1 MKDRFTT
8 KIDTSITSAVEYLT
22 QDEVVAIPTETVYG
36 LAANALSEKAV
47 LKIFEAKNRPHFNP
61 LIVHIKDWKEAE
73 KYSSFIHPYIQ
84 QLALAFCPGPLTF
97 LVPKKDCIPDLVT
110 AGSPYVAL
118 RVPNHNLSLS
128 LLQAVSFPLAAPSAN
143 PFGYVS
149 PVSAAH
155 VRQGLDGKIPY
166 ILDGGDCTIGLES
179 TIIGVEEDALVVY
192 RVGGISIEAIET
204 CIGTKVVLK
213 THQDQAP
220 HTAGQLKSHYATH
233 TPLIMG
239 NPLDLYTDYANK
251 KIGIIAFHNTYAEL
265 AVAKI
270 WTLSPSKDLSEAAT
284 HLFRTLREADTY
296 DLDIIIAEHF
306 PDQDLGRAINDRLH
320 RAQALFK

>member
-1 MKDRFTT
+1 
-8 KIDTSITSAVEYLT
+8 
-22 QDEVVAIPTETVYG
+22 
-36 LAANALSEKAV
+36 
-47 LKIFEAKNRPHFNP
+47 
-61 LIVHIKDWKEAE
+61 VHIKDWKEAE

-118 RVPNHNLSLS
+118 RVPNHPLCLS
-128 LLQAVSFPLAAPSAN
+128 LLQQLPFPLAAPSAN

-179 TIIGVEEDALVVY
+179 TIIGVEEDSLMVY

-233 TPLIMG
+233 TPLIIG
-239 NPLDLYTDYANK
+239 DPALLYKEHAAK
-251 KIGIIAFHNTYAEL
+251 KIGIIAFTNTYEAL
-265 AVAKI
+265 QGAQV
-270 WTLSPSKDLSEAAT
+270 WTLSSQHNLSAAAAN
-284 HLFRTLREADTY
+284 LFRALREADAY
-296 DLDIIIAEHF
+296 GLDLIIAERF

>member
-8 KIDTSITSAVEYLT
+8 KIDTSIASAVDYLT

-149 PVSAAH
+149 PVSAATLRVQCIQRARLVANEQPAICH
-155 VRQGLDGKIPY
+155 GWLCAWLVFARQAIDPFEPQLAHIGGGHTGIECSVSPSRQ
-166 ILDGGDCTIGLES
+166 DGGILCGDRRKDPDAR
-179 TIIGVEEDALVVY
+179 EEWAKYLRFHGGSIPRRALVS
-192 RVGGISIEAIET
+192 RHEDHSSS
-204 CIGTKVVLK
+204 
-213 THQDQAP
+213 DR
-220 HTAGQLKSHYATH
+220 AT
-233 TPLIMG
+233 
-239 NPLDLYTDYANK
+239 LD
-251 KIGIIAFHNTYAEL
+251 
-265 AVAKI
+265 
-270 WTLSPSKDLSEAAT
+270 
-284 HLFRTLREADTY
+284 
-296 DLDIIIAEHF
+296 
-306 PDQDLGRAINDRLH
+306 
-320 RAQALFK
+320 

>member
-8 KIDTSITSAVEYLT
+8 KIDTSIASAVDYLT

-110 AGSPYVAL
+110 AGSPYIAL

-166 ILDGGDCTIGLES
+166 ILDHPKSDIINQIILKEFSLLMENLSPDLQSLEDIPTKIDS
-179 TIIGVEEDALVVY
+179 FLSQHRSFSEEVDFPQRWNFNMFFDVLSY
-192 RVGGISIEAIET
+192 FFGRQIISIFSKRIFNFFSQYFDTNQNVEDKH
-204 CIGTKVVLK
+204 CNRNSV
-213 THQDQAP
+213 
-220 HTAGQLKSHYATH
+220 
-233 TPLIMG
+233 
-239 NPLDLYTDYANK
+239 
-251 KIGIIAFHNTYAEL
+251 IA
-265 AVAKI
+265 
-270 WTLSPSKDLSEAAT
+270 
-284 HLFRTLREADTY
+284 
-296 DLDIIIAEHF
+296 
-306 PDQDLGRAINDRLH
+306 
-320 RAQALFK
+320 